1 MADNETEVSFVACLG
16 DWQVLYYFRGG
27 RFESAPIVAWAIHA
41 VEGSFARAVP
51 VTTDMAWSLEDDRP
65 ICTPDGDVTLGE
77 LERWPTVA
85 VWLDDMQRR
94 ESEDPQS
101 LPLERPPTEPM
112 PYSEGNA
119 PLVLENYR
127 RRFHRTQEGDAS

>member
-1 MADNETEVSFVACLG
+1 MAETEVSFVIAFPG
-16 DWQVLYYFRGG
+16 WEVLYYFKGG

-85 VWLDDMQRR
+85 IWLDDMQRR

-101 LPLERPPTEPM
+101 LPPERPPTER
-112 PYSEGNA
+112 EGQGNT
-119 PLVLENYR
+119 LVLDIFR
-127 RRFHRTQEGDAS
+127 RKFQIPHGEGS

>member
-1 MADNETEVSFVACLG
+1 MSNDIEVSFVACLG
-16 DWQVLYYFRGG
+16 NWEALYYFRGG
-27 RFESAPIVAWAIHA
+27 RFESASIVAWAIHA

-85 VWLDDMQRR
+85 IWLDDMQRR
-94 ESEDPQS
+94 ESEDPRS
-101 LPLERPPTEPM
+101 LPPERPSPIQPTD
-112 PYSEGNA
+112 STA
-119 PLVLENYR
+119 PIVLENYR
-127 RRFHRTQEGDAS
+127 QKFQRQEGYNSDF